1 MIIHVFGI
9 TVKLIVLRFSGVYG
23 SETLLLSLARVDD
36 FRRLGVS
43 ASLWYRLKFQ
53 MPYRSSKYDV

>member
-1 MIIHVFGI
+1 MIVHVFGI
-9 TVKLIVLRFSGVYG
+9 TVKLIVFRFSGVYG
-23 SETLLLSLARVDD
+23 SGTLLLSLIRADD

-43 ASLWYRLKFQ
+43 TGLWYRLKFQ